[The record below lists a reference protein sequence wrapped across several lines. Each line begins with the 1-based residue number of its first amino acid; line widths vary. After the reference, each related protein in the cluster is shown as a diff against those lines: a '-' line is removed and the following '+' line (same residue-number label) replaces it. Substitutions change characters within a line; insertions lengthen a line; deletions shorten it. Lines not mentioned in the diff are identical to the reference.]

1 MNYWGNKEATQFALR
16 VSISVIVT
24 WLICLR
30 LNSEATSAAM
40 ISIIII
46 LMAGSH
52 GANLIKSFYRAVGTI
67 LASAF
72 VLFVSSTALI
82 DAWLF
87 NGFMILWIVTC
98 VGLAAYLQNS
108 VSYVFGMAGM
118 TAAVIGFPLAYSPE
132 IISVF
137 DNVQAR
143 CFGILIGIAVSII
156 VTAVIPYEDDIKRI
170 LPIKK
175 ATLKFIAKVFSG
187 STPQKSQQAFSQ
199 YLGLISNNKQIPIN
213 SLVGSKASLELIKS
227 QRDALFHCVSLAIAA
242 IKIRHMLRAADD
254 TKLEHLIAEIIEE
267 IHGGELDTQL
277 LFDKI
282 KIIVDGKD
290 KIQIEKGIQ
299 ADIINKHLAVLIEN
313 LIWLNSDRIA
323 VESQRFKRQV
333 SRFFTHTDL
342 QDVLRSMLRAALLLS
357 GISFI
362 WIEGQWEHGM
372 NAMLMAGMLC
382 SMNATLPNAK
392 IGNTK
397 VLLAQLIMVAFGF
410 LITFAIAPLLEPK
423 IMFPVMFVYLLIT
436 SYQFVVCTSANKS
449 VWRYMLIFWSS
460 YIPLSN
466 IPTLDFG
473 GFLNTAM
480 ANVFAVMMILAVYM
494 IIPSRK
500 DTEIVIHSI
509 KRTLKKLKPNSGNS
523 DLSSDLILSAYPVL
537 VRQDHTKVYIDR
549 LISIGECF
557 KLSELDLLT
566 DDNRVLIRQLLSSI
580 LENRHNEDKIR
591 QLQRIAETNMQRH
604 NQASDHQ
611 AYSAWW
617 QLNIA
622 LKRLCVSQS
631 MITEPNE
638 P

>member
-156 VTAVIPYEDDIKRI
+156 VTAVIPYEDDIKRL

-242 IKIRHMLRAADD
+242 IKIKHMLRAAGDIEV
-254 TKLEHLIAEIIEE
+254 EHLIAEIIED
-267 IHGGELDTQL
+267 IHGGQDNTQL

-282 KIIVDGKD
+282 RIL
-290 KIQIEKGIQ
+290 EKGIQ
-299 ADIINKHLAVLIEN
+299 ADIINRHLTVLIEN
-313 LIWLNSDRIA
+313 LVWLNSDKIA
-323 VESQRFKRQV
+323 VESQRFKRQI
-333 SRFFTHTDL
+333 SRFLTHTDL
-342 QDVLRSMLRAALLLS
+342 QDVFRSMLRATLLLS

-372 NAMLMAGMLC
+372 NAMLMAGMMC
-382 SMNATLPNAK
+382 SMNATVPNAK

-397 VLLAQLIMVAFGF
+397 VLLAQLLMVAFGF
-410 LITFAIAPLLEPK
+410 LITFAIVPLLEPK

-494 IIPSRK
+494 LIPSRK
-500 DTEIVIHSI
+500 DTEIVIDSI

-557 KLSELDLLT
+557 KLSELDLLI

-580 LENRHNEDKIR
+580 LENRHDEDKIR

-617 QLNIA
+617 QLSIA

-631 MITEPNE
+631 MINEPNV